1 MTKKEKE
8 YTYFCCCGAHSATH
22 FDLGEYNMPVQ
33 EKAISDI
40 RQFEALY
47 DEYYDKV
54 FVYIARRVRNSGN
67 AEDLTADVFFK
78 AFATPY
84 DPRLASFSTYVFTIA
99 RNALKNYYRDTA
111 KRQIQVSDETGFDLP
126 GDTDLL
132 DGLATQEEY
141 AALQAA
147 LTELPERQYDI
158 VYRRYYLEES
168 FRDIGQAMG
177 ISENNARQIHFEAL
191 KKLRKYLL
199 SP

>member
-1 MTKKEKE
+1 
-8 YTYFCCCGAHSATH
+8 
-22 FDLGEYNMPVQ
+22 MPVQ
-33 EKAISDI
+33 EKAISDT

-54 FVYIARRVRNSGN
+54 FVYIARRVLHFGN
-67 AEDLTADVFFK
+67 AEDLTAEVFFK
-78 AFATPY
+78 AFANPY

-99 RNALKNYYRDTA
+99 RNALKNYYRSA
-111 KRQIQVSDETGFDLP
+111 AVRQTQAADQASFDLP
-126 GDTDLL
+126 DDTDLL
-132 DGLATQEEY
+132 NELVTQEEY

-147 LTELPERQYDI
+147 LTELPERQYDA

-177 ISENNARQIHFEAL
+177 ISENNARQLHFEAV

>member
-1 MTKKEKE
+1 
-8 YTYFCCCGAHSATH
+8 
-22 FDLGEYNMPVQ
+22 MPVN
-33 EKAISDI
+33 EKAISGT

-54 FVYIARRVRNSGN
+54 FVYIARRVLHFGN
-67 AEDLTADVFFK
+67 AEDLTAEVFFK
-78 AFATPY
+78 AFANPY

-111 KRQIQVSDETGFDLP
+111 KRQTQVSDETGFDLP
-126 GDTDLL
+126 DDTDLL
-132 DGLATQEEY
+132 AGLATQEEY

-147 LTELPERQYDI
+147 LTELPERQYDV
-158 VYRRYYLEES
+158 VYRRYYLSAS
-168 FRDIGQAMG
+168 FRDIGLTMG